1 VLEVK
6 PEPVSGPARPDPQ
19 AGLSIAEA
27 ARRTGVS
34 VHTLRYYERAGLVV
48 TAVDRTAGG
57 RRRYHQLD
65 LDWIVICTRLRA
77 TGMPIRTIRCY
88 AELVSAGPGNEQ
100 ERLALLEAHRAEV
113 TARLART
120 RENLKLIDHKIDVY
134 RRRRRPPV
142 GAQPPGGFP
151 LSRSAASPPPRH
163 DGFSASLRTTPAT
176 ARMCRT
182 GGMTWRRGQRHR
194 RRPST
199 STQTAPVG
207 YRVFHSSLRPSAITM
222 PVLAPGGGADEGPGY
237 GARASAGTRPGTL
250 RFLLEMGHHGH
261 DVVYQVC
268 QRGDPRDASGET
280 FEDAPDLVPLRRRCC
295 HLHPGGQCVLPD
307 TPGILQ
313 RFLIKSEPVNK
324 FVKGHQGIF
333 RPWPCGVCSGMFIS
347 PG

>member
-6 PEPVSGPARPDPQ
+6 PEPVSGPARPDRR

-77 TGMPIRTIRCY
+77 TGMPIRTIRRY

-134 RRRRRPPV
+134 RGRLAAGDADRLWAPSRRA
-142 GAQPPGGFP
+142 G
-151 LSRSAASPPPRH
+151 PR
-163 DGFSASLRTTPAT
+163 
-176 ARMCRT
+176 
-182 GGMTWRRGQRHR
+182 
-194 RRPST
+194 
-199 STQTAPVG
+199 
-207 YRVFHSSLRPSAITM
+207 
-222 PVLAPGGGADEGPGY
+222 
-237 GARASAGTRPGTL
+237 
-250 RFLLEMGHHGH
+250 
-261 DVVYQVC
+261 
-268 QRGDPRDASGET
+268 
-280 FEDAPDLVPLRRRCC
+280 
-295 HLHPGGQCVLPD
+295 
-307 TPGILQ
+307 
-313 RFLIKSEPVNK
+313 
-324 FVKGHQGIF
+324 
-333 RPWPCGVCSGMFIS
+333 
-347 PG
+347 